1 MILGKEMRR
10 GMQMQLVL
18 ASLNENVFYYEEK
31 KMYFFKMGIVDG
43 IATTENVQV
52 TQNVKIYTN
61 SVYIH
66 TKKY

>member
-31 KMYFFKMGIVDG
+31 KMYFLKMGIVDG